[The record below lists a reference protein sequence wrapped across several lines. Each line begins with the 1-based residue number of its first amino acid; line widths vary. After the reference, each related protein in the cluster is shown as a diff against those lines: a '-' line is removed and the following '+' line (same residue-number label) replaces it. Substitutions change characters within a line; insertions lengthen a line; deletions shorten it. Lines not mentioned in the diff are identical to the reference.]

1 MNRHVKLFPSHGPCD
16 EPANPIKDDDT
27 KKISSALS
35 TMPIIPLA
43 RTQLEELVGRKH
55 LSGTLARRRTEIS
68 ICPMTM
74 RLVKKYPFRIFR
86 LKNYE
91 CTTFG
96 KC

>member
-55 LSGTLARRRTEIS
+55 LSGTLASRNLSES
-68 ICPMTM
+68 KGLL
-74 RLVKKYPFRIFR
+74 LVKKSHM
-86 LKNYE
+86 
-91 CTTFG
+91 TF
-96 KC
+96 